1 MAMTM
6 STSVLNYADFDGLW
20 TAFHSGPDAPTGQLF
35 MGVRT
40 TGIYCRPGCP
50 ARQPK
55 RTNVRFFATASAAER
70 AGFRSCKRCHP
81 NELQPNPKLAMVESA
96 CRYIDENYEDD
107 VRLEALADAL
117 GVSSQTLQRTFREVI
132 GITPRVYARERRLD
146 QFRDELRSGSD
157 VSRAIY
163 GAGFS
168 SPSRVYERAGDDLG
182 MTPAQYRRGAP
193 SETIRV
199 ALGRSPFGIVGV
211 GRTGAGICSIR
222 LGDTPDDVLSA
233 ITTEFP
239 HAEIALVEADP
250 DLDLIVAHVVA
261 GTSIVD
267 LSLDLRG
274 TAFQRKVWTELRRIP
289 RGEQRTYQQIA
300 EQVGSPRS
308 VRAVANA
315 CGANPTALAVP
326 CHRVVRSDGALGGYR
341 WGVERKRV
349 ILTLEQT
356 G

>member
-1 MAMTM
+1 
-6 STSVLNYADFDGLW
+6 
-20 TAFHSGPDAPTGQLF
+20 
-35 MGVRT
+35 
-40 TGIYCRPGCP
+40 
-50 ARQPK
+50 
-55 RTNVRFFATASAAER
+55 
-70 AGFRSCKRCHP
+70 
-81 NELQPNPKLAMVESA
+81 MVESA

-182 MTPAQYRRGAP
+182 MTPAQYRARCARRRR
-193 SETIRV
+193 IRV
-199 ALGRSPFGIVGV
+199 ALGQSPFGMVGV
-211 GRTGAGICSIR
+211 GRTDAGICSIR
-222 LGDTPDDVLSA
+222 LGDAPDDVLSA

-239 HAEIALVEADP
+239 RAEIALVEADP
-250 DLDLIVAHVVA
+250 DLDLIVAHIVA

-267 LSLDLRG
+267 LPLDLRG

-300 EQVGSPRS
+300 EQVGSP
-308 VRAVANA
+308 
-315 CGANPTALAVP
+315 
-326 CHRVVRSDGALGGYR
+326 ALGPRRGQCLWRKPDRAGRALPSGRAIRRRARRLPLGRRAQAGNSRRSNRPDDSLISHQDAVQGYYAVSILGR
-341 WGVERKRV
+341 RGATSHAPCVCERAWEGACTAKP
-349 ILTLEQT
+349 
-356 G
+356 

>member
-1 MAMTM
+1 
-6 STSVLNYADFDGLW
+6 
-20 TAFHSGPDAPTGQLF
+20 
-35 MGVRT
+35 
-40 TGIYCRPGCP
+40 
-50 ARQPK
+50 
-55 RTNVRFFATASAAER
+55 
-70 AGFRSCKRCHP
+70 
-81 NELQPNPKLAMVESA
+81 MVESA